1 MRVVTWNMG
10 ANTRPAEY
18 HPVAWDSLFRQM
30 RPDIAFLQE
39 ARVPRA
45 LTSSAGSYTATP
57 AKSGTK
63 WGSVIVTRA
72 ELRLRTLSLRNTSL
86 AAFEGR
92 LTCGVAETPL
102 GKTLLASVHPG
113 TGHVAESYLQGF
125 DLRAARR
132 PSAPEAYYTDLI
144 FLGLEELRAMYH
156 CPFIF
161 GGDWMESLL
170 LPGWKRRTRDFFD
183 RASGHG
189 WVDTTHRLHGEGH
202 EMRTWCKPGQ
212 RPYQND
218 RIHVDASTAH
228 NLVSCQASDCRDIA
242 DISDHAPVLVVL
254 ST

>member
-1 MRVVTWNMG
+1 MQRQVSICEPRERLSPPRPCGEAVGRRKPDQRRACGGPAVTG
-10 ANTRPAEY
+10 
-18 HPVAWDSLFRQM
+18 PVNLGVAQ
-30 RPDIAFLQE
+30 
-39 ARVPRA
+39 
-45 LTSSAGSYTATP
+45 
-57 AKSGTK
+57 
-63 WGSVIVTRA
+63 
-72 ELRLRTLSLRNTSL
+72 
-86 AAFEGR
+86 AFEGR